1 MTDLNPVVRTLVRH
15 CPRLAVASLLA
26 ACTSTTD
33 PPAVNDER
41 DALVVL
47 YESTGGPDWWH
58 QGGWLSDYELG
69 TWYGVD
75 TDFEERVT
83 HIRLDGNK
91 LNGTIP
97 SELGALARL
106 EVLSLNGNWL
116 TGEIPPELG
125 EVANLEVLNL
135 RQNRLTGEIPPEL
148 GGLANLEVLS
158 LRQNGLTGEI
168 PPELGQLTNVKWLS
182 LYINQLSGPIPP
194 ELLELE
200 QVEGLVLGHNRLTG
214 SIPPGLGSMRSLER
228 LWLNDNR
235 LTGAVPSEL
244 GDLRHQLEWLDF
256 QENRN
261 LSGPL
266 PRELTNLTGLF
277 RFEWG
282 TTDLCSPPDREF
294 QDWVYSVQTWYGR
307 GPVCGS

>member
-1 MTDLNPVVRTLVRH
+1 MSSHRR
-15 CPRLAVASLLA
+15 
-26 ACTSTTD
+26 
-33 PPAVNDER
+33 
-41 DALVVL
+41 
-47 YESTGGPDWWH
+47 
-58 QGGWLSDYELG
+58 G
-69 TWYGVD
+69 T
-75 TDFEERVT
+75 FAF
-83 HIRLDGNK
+83 RLDVDSVVCLEKGVPNLLRLGERHGVRFTFFVNMGYSFSWRHTIAQVLRKRKAKGRDPGEGDPDEPYK
-91 LNGTIP
+91 LPASRKLGRSGT
-97 SELGALARL
+97 LRTVLL